1 MIQLNKKQAVL
12 TAFIVLHLVFF
23 ANLYYLLAFGV
34 KTTAEV
40 RSLMGG
46 SEETNNKEITFKH
59 ENRTF
64 TIQTNLDPKIQ
75 KSVPIVFSSSNPENF
90 IALTNR
96 NLFLGR
102 VTMSILFGLGIM
114 LLIFA
119 TFKKFVVFTIRFSP
133 FYIGFAEK
141 KWNIHAEQKLAK
153 FTQLS
158 VFETLPFVY
167 YDFKFRNSTHF
178 EGLYQSIIKDQLFKG
193 NVVTKSMQVPTSKH
207 SNKLTSKVVV
217 CLSKSISELQDL
229 TTIEQAILSLLEN
242 ETFTLAELQL
252 KMQQT
257 FGKEYDKFNIN
268 LMNEYLTQLPTEQK
282 NRLNELH
289 QLLNF
294 IETYPNHLSENLP
307 NELDTLLSILDT
319 NTQFLTSKTIS
330 LFAKA
335 TLSTT
340 SKELCEQQLN
350 ILSKTGFSKW

>member
-1 MIQLNKKQAVL
+1 MIQLNKKQAIISAL
-12 TAFIVLHLVFF
+12 LIMHIGFF
-23 ANLYYLLAFGV
+23 ANLYYLFVFGE
-34 KTTAEV
+34 KTNAEV
-40 RSLMGG
+40 RSIPGG
-46 SEETNNKEITFKH
+46 YDEGSNKYLTIHHDKKTYEFRTSLPTEIMR
-59 ENRTF
+59 NVDV
-64 TIQTNLDPKIQ
+64 IYSPN
-75 KSVPIVFSSSNPENF
+75 NPENF
-90 IALTNR
+90 IPFT
-96 NLFLGR
+96 FQQMWLGR
-102 VTMSILFGLGIM
+102 ITMSLLFGIGLAALFQI
-114 LLIFA
+114 IFKPYL
-119 TFKKFVVFTIRFSP
+119 FFTIRFSP
-133 FYIGFAEK
+133 FYLGFTEK
-141 KWNIHAEQKLAK
+141 KWNKHAEQQLAK

-282 NRLNELH
+282 NRLIELH
-289 QLLNF
+289 HVLNF

-307 NELDTLLSILDT
+307 NELDTLLSILDA

-335 TLSTT
+335 TLSTS
-340 SKELCEQQLN
+340 SKALCEQQLN